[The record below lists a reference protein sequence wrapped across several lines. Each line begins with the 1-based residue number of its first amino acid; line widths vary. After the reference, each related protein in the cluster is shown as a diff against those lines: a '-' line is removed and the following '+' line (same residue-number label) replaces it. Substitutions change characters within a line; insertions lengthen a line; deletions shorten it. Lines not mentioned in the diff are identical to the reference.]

1 MGSLNNNYALDFKL
15 YYNTIDN
22 ALSSTNI
29 TRRGVNPATEE
40 VLPLVPV
47 STREDVDDA
56 VRAGQDAFPS
66 WRELSWDKRAEYLV
80 RFADAIEANL
90 GAIAELL
97 GRETGKPVEA
107 AARELEFALSHIRVT
122 AKLRIPEQVLQD
134 NEECSATLRYTPLG
148 VGVGIIPWNFPVLLG
163 LGKLDAALLSG
174 NTFIWK
180 PSPFSPYTAL
190 KLGELAARIFPRGVV
205 QVLSGDDDLGPRLTS
220 HPGIAKVSF
229 TGSTATGKKVMQ
241 SCAATLKRFTLEL
254 GGNDAAIVCDDADL
268 AKVVP
273 KVGTFAFLNSGQVCM
288 DIKRLYV
295 HAAIYDDFMQ
305 QLVTFAK
312 GLRTGGGGDSEAFS
326 GPIQNAAQF
335 ARVQDLYGEV
345 SRQSLK
351 TAMGGSLRDL
361 DKSLGYF
368 MPLTI
373 IDNPPED
380 SRVVV
385 EEAFGPIL
393 PVLKWTDEKDVIA
406 RANNTKM
413 GLGASVWSG
422 DVERAQRIANRLEA
436 GNVWVNNHFHLAPHV
451 PFGGHKWSGI
461 GMDWGVEGL
470 KGWCNPQVMWVT
482 KNSGGRSLL

>member
-1 MGSLNNNYALDFKL
+1 
-15 YYNTIDN
+15 
-22 ALSSTNI
+22 
-29 TRRGVNPATEE
+29 
-40 VLPLVPV
+40 
-47 STREDVDDA
+47 
-56 VRAGQDAFPS
+56 
-66 WRELSWDKRAEYLV
+66 
-80 RFADAIEANL
+80 
-90 GAIAELL
+90 
-97 GRETGKPVEA
+97 
-107 AARELEFALSHIRVT
+107 
-122 AKLRIPEQVLQD
+122 
-134 NEECSATLRYTPLG
+134 
-148 VGVGIIPWNFPVLLG
+148 
-163 LGKLDAALLSG
+163 
-174 NTFIWK
+174 
-180 PSPFSPYTAL
+180 
-190 KLGELAARIFPRGVV
+190 
-205 QVLSGDDDLGPRLTS
+205 
-220 HPGIAKVSF
+220 
-229 TGSTATGKKVMQ
+229 MQ

-254 GGNDAAIVCDDADL
+254 GGNDAAIVCEDADL

-295 HAAIYDDFMQ
+295 HEAIYDDFMR
-305 QLVTFAK
+305 QLVTFAG
-312 GLRTGGGGDSEAFS
+312 GLRTGGGGDAEAFS

-345 SRQSLK
+345 SRHGLK

-361 DKSLGYF
+361 NKSRGYF

-380 SRVVV
+380 SRVVA

-393 PVLKWTDEKDVIA
+393 PVLKWRDEKDVIA
-406 RANNTKM
+406 RANNTNM

-422 DVERAQRIANRLEA
+422 DGERAKRIANRLEA

-482 KNSGGRSLL
+482 NDSAGRSLL